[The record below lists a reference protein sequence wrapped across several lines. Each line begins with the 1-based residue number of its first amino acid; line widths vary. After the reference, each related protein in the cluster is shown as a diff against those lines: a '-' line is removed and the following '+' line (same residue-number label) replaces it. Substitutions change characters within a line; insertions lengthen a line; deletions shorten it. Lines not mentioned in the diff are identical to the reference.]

1 MLLEKNKK
9 YYFYFSQNKNNYFYC
24 DQNKN
29 LQLWIMVGKSE
40 SCLKSNKSM
49 INKTNKLQ
57 ISKLS
62 GFI

>member
-1 MLLEKNKK
+1 MGYGRKKNT
-9 YYFYFSQNKNNYFYC
+9 YFYC

-40 SCLKSNKSM
+40 SCLKSSKSM
-49 INKTNKLQ
+49 INYTNKLQ
-57 ISKLS
+57 VLKLS